1 MPEQHTVRYTIQ
13 PFASHHDRTAFSCGV
28 AALDTYIQ
36 KQTGQ
41 DLERRLAAIF
51 VLTSDGKTIAGFYSL
66 SASTL
71 LAEELPADLARRL
84 PRFPL
89 PVTLLGRMAVQ
100 QTLHGQRLGEFLLT
114 DALKRA
120 WDGSKQIASFAV
132 TVDARQGA
140 RDFYIKHG
148 FIPTTSRPDR
158 LFYSM
163 KTIEKLFLAANHT

>member
-1 MPEQHTVRYTIQ
+1 MPEQHTREYRIE
-13 PFASHHDRTAFSCGV
+13 PFASHHERTAFSCGI

-36 KQTGQ
+36 KQAGQ

-51 VLTSDGKTIAGFYSL
+51 VLTADGKNIAGFYSL
-66 SASTL
+66 SASSI
-71 LAEELPADLARRL
+71 LAEDLPAGQAKKL

-120 WDGSKQIASFAV
+120 WDGSKQITSFAV
-132 TVDARQGA
+132 TVDAKQGA

-148 FIPTTSRPDR
+148 FIPTVSRPDR
-158 LFYSM
+158 LSYPM
-163 KTIEKLFLAANHT
+163 KTIEKLFV

>member
-1 MPEQHTVRYTIQ
+1 VPEQHTAKYKIE

-36 KQTGQ
+36 KQAGQ

-51 VLTSDGKTIAGFYSL
+51 VLTIDGKSIAGFYAL
-66 SASTL
+66 SASTI
-71 LAEELPADLARRL
+71 LAEDLPPDQAKRL

-100 QTLHGQRLGEFLLT
+100 QTLHRQRLGEFLLT

-120 WDGSKQIASFAV
+120 WDGSKQIASWAV
-132 TVDARQGA
+132 TVDAKQGA

-148 FIPTTSRPDR
+148 FIPTASLPDR
-158 LFYSM
+158 LFYPM
-163 KTIEKLFLAANHT
+163 KTIEKLFA

>member
-1 MPEQHTVRYTIQ
+1 MPEQQTVKYRIE

-36 KQTGQ
+36 KQAGQ

-51 VLTSDGKTIAGFYSL
+51 VLTTDGKSIAGFYAL
-66 SASTL
+66 SASTIHS
-71 LAEELPADLARRL
+71 EDLPPDQAKRL

-100 QTLHGQRLGEFLLT
+100 QILQRQRLGEFLLT

-120 WDGSKQIASFAV
+120 WDGSKQVASWAV
-132 TVDARQGA
+132 TVDAKQGA

-148 FIPTTSRPDR
+148 FIPTASCPDR
-158 LFYSM
+158 LFYPM
-163 KTIEKLFLAANHT
+163 KTIEKLFA